1 MKVPLAFLRVSQK
14 KKTLFALQQPHTTLP
29 ASWERGGQH
38 VADPRWGAEDRVT
51 IRPLCREWTSA
62 PFITSFQLK
71 PSKKWLNNQLQA
83 NGAIYP
89 CYGRTLVIDLGMSG
103 QRQMSHSNGKGV
115 RRMTERRVIR
125 NKEKEMLISLMGEGC
140 WGCKHESQGKKEKQ
154 SSRHVSLVTS
164 WNTRILMSLTCA
176 VAVGAA
182 DWGKMMRAK
191 AEHASVV

>member
-1 MKVPLAFLRVSQK
+1 MKAPLAFLRVSQK
-14 KKTLFALQQPHTTLP
+14 VIAKPVCSAAATYYTTCFLRERWPALT
-29 ASWERGGQH
+29 
-38 VADPRWGAEDRVT
+38 DPRWGAEDRVT

-125 NKEKEMLISLMGEGC
+125 NKEKEMLISLMGEEC
-140 WGCKHESQGKKEKQ
+140 WGCKHESQGKKQKNKVLDMWVW
-154 SSRHVSLVTS
+154 SHHGTL
-164 WNTRILMSLTCA
+164 A
-176 VAVGAA
+176 F
-182 DWGKMMRAK
+182 
-191 AEHASVV
+191 

>member
-1 MKVPLAFLRVSQK
+1 MKVPLAFLRVSQ

-83 NGAIYP
+83 NEAIYP

-125 NKEKEMLISLMGEGC
+125 NKEKEMLISLMGEEC
-140 WGCKHESQGKKEKQ
+140 WGCKHESQGKKKNNVLDMWVW
-154 SSRHVSLVTS
+154 SHHGTL
-164 WNTRILMSLTCA
+164 A
-176 VAVGAA
+176 F
-182 DWGKMMRAK
+182 
-191 AEHASVV
+191 